1 MFFHDI
7 RYAFRSISR
16 QPTFAAMAILTL
28 VLGIG
33 ANTAIFSV
41 VKAVLLNRLPYEKP
55 SDLVVLWE
63 QNPNGSPDLVAPPTF
78 KDWQS
83 QSRAVESMAGDRP
96 LRYSV
101 AGSPVKED
109 PLHGP
114 SIPPTPNL
122 LGVL

>member
-1 MFFHDI
+1 MFFHDT

-33 ANTAIFSV
+33 ANTAIFGV

-55 SDLVVLWE
+55 SGLVVLWE
-63 QNPNGSPDLVAPPTF
+63 QNPNGSPDLVAPLTF

-83 QSRAVESMAGDRP
+83 QSRAIESMAAYR
-96 LRYSV
+96 
-101 AGSPVKED
+101 
-109 PLHGP
+109 
-114 SIPPTPNL
+114 SIRRSEEHTSELQSRENL
-122 LGVL
+122 VCRLLLEKKKK